1 MNTRGVQNIIN
12 HEVSLTDE
20 EKSEIDALAA
30 HYPEPSGASVD
41 ALLVVQKQRG
51 WVSDSALLA
60 LARHLRMSTADL
72 DSVATF
78 YNLVYRKPVGDV
90 VLHPCEG
97 VSCELMGYDDI
108 DARVKE
114 KLGVDHGGTTS
125 DGRFT
130 LIPLP
135 CLGACDK
142 APVMCANG
150 AMYENLDSGG
160 VDKII
165 DQLQKSEEGAVE
177 DE

>member
-78 YNLVYRKPVGDV
+78 YNLV
-90 VLHPCEG
+90 CEG